1 MSSGRIFGASLKPV
15 WSSEKIE
22 QFLNDTKGMANIYI
36 INHDKD
42 LDDNGDLIEAHT
54 HFYIEYDT
62 PRKVSTVANLLG
74 VSDNFIEIV
83 RNKKGYIRY
92 LTHMDDLDKHQ
103 YNDDEVYTNSSIS
116 YADLVLGNSMSD
128 KEIANYIVSG
138 RGMELLGL
146 VSASKLRTIQGF
158 IHFDQSNAVLKEV
171 RAMREKLDTVVDTI
185 DKLERVASSFTGVLE
200 YSTKELAEGMIYIA
214 NELKQARLYLG
225 RRQKK

>member
-1 MSSGRIFGASLKPV
+1 MSGRTFGASLKPV
-15 WSSEKIE
+15 WSSEQIE

-42 LDDNGDLIEAHT
+42 IDENGNQVEAHT
-54 HFYIEYDT
+54 HFFIEYDT
-62 PRKVSTVANLLG
+62 PRKISTVANLLK
-74 VSDNFIEIV
+74 VENNFVEII

-103 YNDDEVYTNSSIS
+103 YDDNEVYTNSSIS
-116 YADLVLGNSMSD
+116 YSDLVLGNSMTD

-185 DKLERVASSFTGVLE
+185 DKLERVASSFTGALE
-200 YSTKELAEGMIYIA
+200 FSTKELAEGMIYIA
-214 NELKQARLYLG
+214 NELKQARLFLG
-225 RRQKK
+225 RKQKK

>member
-1 MSSGRIFGASLKPV
+1 MSGRVFGASLKPV

-22 QFLNDTKGMANIYI
+22 QFLNDTKGSANIYI

-42 LDDNGDLIEAHT
+42 ISENGELVEAHT
-54 HFYIEYDT
+54 HIYIEYDT

-74 VSDNFIEIV
+74 VADNFVEIV

-103 YNDDEVYTNSSIS
+103 YNDNEVYTNSSIS
-116 YADLVLGNSMSD
+116 YSDLVLGNSMTD

-185 DKLERVASSFTGVLE
+185 DKLEQVASSFTGALE

-214 NELKQARLYLG
+214 TELKQARLFLG
-225 RRQKK
+225 RKQKK

>member
-1 MSSGRIFGASLKPV
+1 MSSGRTFGASLKPV

-42 LDDNGDLIEAHT
+42 ISENGDLIEAHT

-103 YNDDEVYTNSSIS
+103 YNDNEVYTNSSIS
-116 YADLVLGNSMSD
+116 YSDLVLGNSMSD
-128 KEIANYIVSG
+128 KEIANYIISG

-185 DKLERVASSFTGVLE
+185 DKLEQVASSFTGALE

-214 NELKQARLYLG
+214 NELKQARLFLG
-225 RRQKK
+225 RKQKK